1 MYLLAVANGLV
12 IAMVFLYLI
21 ETYRGAEDDA
31 RSRAANL
38 AALIRLNFDSL
49 TSEIDMALR
58 SLAEEPVTGAES
70 EARRL
75 RLIDTIA
82 RESPEYRTLVI
93 ADAQGDFVGGRLAAD
108 GKAFSIA
115 GRDYFDYLKYHA
127 DARMVVA
134 GPVVGRSNGRWSLV
148 FARRLNDRQGGFA
161 GVVLKGYAVDRFAGV
176 LAPLHLD
183 AFSTVGIFKTDRTFV
198 ATYPEHP
205 KFKTGTQGIPD
216 GLEAALAADPQ
227 RGLVPRLGSGAV
239 DDPAR
244 MIAYERTA
252 DGRFYVTVSIRL
264 DQVFGDVH
272 RQAVAFLLL
281 IAVMGAASMYFARRT
296 IQADRRLHDYQDHLE
311 AMVAARTQDLTVARD
326 LAEAANR
333 AKTSFLANMSHE
345 LRTPMNG
352 IMGLTELVEQH
363 LADPKDKARLDVVLK
378 SARRLLHLI
387 NDLLEVS
394 RIEADRLDLDRVSFK
409 MAALL
414 DNLIRVIGPEAAEKG
429 LAFRVDVPPAVTQG
443 SFLGDPARLGQILT
457 HLAGNAVKFTAA
469 GSVLVSATVEQET
482 ESDMLVRF
490 AVQDTGIGISADDQR
505 RLFRLFEQV
514 DGSLTRRYGG
524 TGLGLGLCKRL
535 AELMGGNVTVTSE
548 LGRGSIFVLK
558 LRLEKVPVGY
568 NPGTGAPNENGS
580 P

>member
-1 MYLLAVANGLV
+1 MVANGLV
-12 IAMVFLYLI
+12 SALVALYLI

-31 RSRAANL
+31 RSRVANL
-38 AALIRLNFDSL
+38 VALIRLNFDSL
-49 TSEIDMALR
+49 MSEIDMALR
-58 SLAEEPVTGAES
+58 ALAEEPVTGAES

-115 GRDYFDYLKYHA
+115 GRDYYDYLKQHA

-148 FARRLNDRQGGFA
+148 FARRLNDRQGAFA

-176 LAPLHLD
+176 LAPLQLD
-183 AFSTVGIFKTDRTFV
+183 AFSTVGIFKADRTIV

-205 KFKTGTQGIPD
+205 KFKTGIQGIPD

-227 RGLVPRLGSGAV
+227 RGLVPRLGSGAA

-252 DGRFYVTVSIRL
+252 DGRFYVAVSIRL
-264 DQVFGDVH
+264 DQVFGKVY

-281 IAVMGAASMYFARRT
+281 IAVMGAASVYFARRT
-296 IQADRRLHDYQDHLE
+296 LQADRRLHDYQDHLE
-311 AMVAARTQDLTVARD
+311 AMVAARTQDLIVARD

-363 LADPKDKARLDVVLK
+363 LADPTDKARLDVVLK

-394 RIEADRLDLDRVSFK
+394 RIEADRLDLDRVSFG
-409 MAALL
+409 MGPLL
-414 DNLIRVIGPEAAEKG
+414 DNLVRVIGPQAAEKG
-429 LAFRVDVPPAVTQG
+429 LAFRVDVPPAVIQANL
-443 SFLGDPARLGQILT
+443 LGDPARLGQVLM

-469 GSVLVSATVEQET
+469 GSVLVSATIEEET
-482 ESDMLVRF
+482 EADMRVRF
-490 AVQDTGIGISADDQR
+490 AVQDTGIGLDPEHHELI
-505 RLFRLFEQV
+505 FEKFYQV
-514 DGSLTRRYGG
+514 GSVALHSTGKTSFKGG
-524 TGLGLGLCKRL
+524 GPGLGLSLVRGVARAHGGGDRRQVVM
-535 AELMGGNVTVTSE
+535 AERRPGPQLERPQVCRARRRVCRTTS
-548 LGRGSIFVLK
+548 
-558 LRLEKVPVGY
+558 
-568 NPGTGAPNENGS
+568 A
-580 P
+580 